1 MKSLRSAKTL
11 AVIAAMLPVAGHA
24 ITQCGPN
31 ICYTYDPLQAA
42 ASAFGTPTLLGDS
55 MRFIPPSFRAESL
68 NGVGT
73 VTTSATWLFDN
84 VYSVGGGEIG
94 SVLITE
100 AGDFSIT
107 GDSSGAADT
116 VGVNLFTQVA
126 NNASA
131 EVATDV
137 KNFSASGNTASPP
150 EPWALISTAIN
161 PSTAFA
167 AVASNVAVS
176 IQNTLSATTDE
187 LGGAAWIQKKFVV
200 EIGTVA
206 PVPVPA
212 AVWLFGSAFGV
223 LTLVRRRVV

>member
-1 MKSLRSAKTL
+1 MKSLRSARTL
-11 AVIAAMLPVAGHA
+11 AVIAAMLPVASHA
-24 ITQCGPN
+24 ITDCGPS
-31 ICYTYDPLQAA
+31 ICYTYDPGQPAA
-42 ASAFGTPTLLGDS
+42 AYFGTPTRLGDS
-55 MRFIPPSFRAESL
+55 MRFIPPNFRAESL
-68 NGVGT
+68 NGGT
-73 VTTSATWLFDN
+73 VSVSATWLFDN
-84 VYSVGGGEIG
+84 VYSTTGGEIG

-107 GDSSGAADT
+107 GDSSGAPDT
-116 VGVNLFTQVA
+116 VSVNLYTQVA

-131 EVATDV
+131 EVAIDT
-137 KNFSASGNTASPP
+137 KNFSASGNTFAPP

-161 PSTAFA
+161 PSTAFTA
-167 AVASNVAVS
+167 AANNVAVS

-187 LGGAAWIQKKFVV
+187 LGGNAWIQKKFVV

-223 LTLVRRRVV
+223 LTLVRRRIV